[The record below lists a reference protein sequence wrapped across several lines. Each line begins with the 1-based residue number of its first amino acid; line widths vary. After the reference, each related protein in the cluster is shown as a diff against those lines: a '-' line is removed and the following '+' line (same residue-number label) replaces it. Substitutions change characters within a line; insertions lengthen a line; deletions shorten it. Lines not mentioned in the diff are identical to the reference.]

1 MKLKKNTELFLRS
14 MYITA
19 IIVVCLAVFIYG
31 ISAAYENTV
40 NIGFGEYKKAV
51 GFADGVLRILD
62 FEIKLF

>member
-19 IIVVCLAVFIYG
+19 IIVICLALLIYG
-31 ISAAYENTV
+31 ISEAYENTV
-40 NIGFGEYKKAV
+40 NIGFGEYKNAI

-62 FEIKLF
+62 FEITLF

>member
-1 MKLKKNTELFLRS
+1 

-19 IIVVCLAVFIYG
+19 IIVICLAVFIYG